1 MPRTKTVPI
10 ESARKEGK
18 PMAAKEKD
26 FSKVII
32 SDNEGNKYTL
42 EFNARVVKNME
53 RRGFKIDTDYPH
65 TMIDDLFL
73 GAFQMHHKGMMPE
86 KVKELC
92 RSNRSDAFF
101 VRGFCW
107 VRITQY
113 FGRHSINIEKL
124 NIFKGFGVIS
134 VTPIFLC
141 PYCFLIHWQV
151 LSKHLWE

>member
-18 PMAAKEKD
+18 PMAATEKE

-32 SDNEGNKYTL
+32 SDKDGNKYTL

-86 KVKELC
+86 KVKEIWKQQ
-92 RSNRSDAFF
+92 NRKDDLL
-101 VRGFCW
+101 G
-107 VRITQY
+107 ILT
-113 FGRHSINIEKL
+113 KL
-124 NIFKGFGVIS
+124 YMKPLEDLMAEPEGEEDNADP
-134 VTPIFLC
+134 T
-141 PYCFLIHWQV
+141 
-151 LSKHLWE
+151 WETV

>member
-1 MPRTKTVPI
+1 MPAKKKTVPI

-32 SDNEGNKYTL
+32 SDKEGNKYTL

-86 KVKELC
+86 KVKEIWKQQTKKDDLL
-92 RSNRSDAFF
+92 
-101 VRGFCW
+101 G
-107 VRITQY
+107 ILT
-113 FGRHSINIEKL
+113 KL
-124 NIFKGFGVIS
+124 YMKPLEDLMAEPEGEDENADP
-134 VTPIFLC
+134 T
-141 PYCFLIHWQV
+141 
-151 LSKHLWE
+151 WETV